1 MLRRDLLKLSL
12 ALPLAGA
19 AFPALATDGWRR
31 YRLTVVAE
39 PSAQWP
45 LKLWLPLPAETPWQK
60 VESTTWQVEAPT
72 VAVQRDGTYGAQA
85 LYADW
90 PDTSAGRRAELVF
103 VVATRDRQG
112 PAGEAGDLARYL
124 APTPTMPTGGL
135 VKARADEITA
145 GRSGD
150 MAKARA
156 IYDWIVENCFRDPKV
171 KGCGNGDIRFMLE
184 SGNLGGKCADIN
196 ALFVGLARASG
207 IPAREVF
214 GIRAADSRQFK
225 SLGKAGDISRAQ
237 HCRAEFYAAGQGWIP
252 VDPADVRKAVLEENL
267 PLTDPKIA
275 ALREA
280 LFGSWEM
287 NWVAFNS
294 ARDFV
299 LPPGPADAPINY
311 FMYPEG
317 MTPRGALDGMDPDGF
332 RYRITSEAA

>member
-1 MLRRDLLKLSL
+1 MLRRDLLKTSL
-12 ALPLAGA
+12 ALPLLG
-19 AFPALATDGWRR
+19 LARPLLAETAWRR

-39 PSAQWP
+39 PSAQGP

-90 PDTSAGRRAELVF
+90 PDSGPARRAELVF

-112 PAGEAGDLARYL
+112 AAGEPGDLARYL
-124 APTPTMPTGGL
+124 APTPTMPVDGL
-135 VKARADEITA
+135 VKTRADKITA
-145 GRSGD
+145 GRTGD
-150 MAKARA
+150 VGKARA
-156 IYDWIVENCFRDPKV
+156 IYDWIVDNCFRDPKV
-171 KGCGNGDIRFMLE
+171 KGCGTGDIRFMLE

-225 SLGKAGDISRAQ
+225 SLGKSGDISRAQ

-252 VDPADVRKAVLEENL
+252 VDPADVRKAVLEEGL

-275 ALREA
+275 GLREA
-280 LFGSWEM
+280 LFGGWEM

-299 LPPGPADAPINY
+299 LPPAAEAPINY

-332 RYRITSEAA
+332 RYRITSEAV